1 MATQKSI
8 DFECLNS
15 DEKLI
20 AEIDMMFWM
29 TDTYQSNFFST
40 VPPSVEIHNLD
51 FVRLSLHKNSY
62 NSNPSM
68 AKYDGCLARV
78 LRVHTATMAFRGSN
92 GTRYRNVPITIV
104 ADIEIVEN
112 PKDSS
117 VSFVGEK
124 IGTWRWGWY
133 HFNEIIGGTHM
144 SIKLNKRLPPPGI
157 PF

>member
-29 TDTYQSNFFST
+29 TDTYQYNFFST

-51 FVRLSLHKNSY
+51 LVRLSLNKNSY

-112 PKDSS
+112 PKGSS

-144 SIKLNKRLPPPGI
+144 STKLNKRLPPPGI